1 LFIYRNPACLIIE
14 DDPVAWADKESE
26 SGVTS
31 AHTKY
36 SMTVSKR
43 SKLSSMAS
51 PSQFLDALSRR
62 SNSNSKTSLP
72 SIVSLREGSTTG
84 IEKPKADDWLQPK
97 K

>member
-1 LFIYRNPACLIIE
+1 
-14 DDPVAWADKESE
+14 
-26 SGVTS
+26 
-31 AHTKY
+31 
-36 SMTVSKR
+36 
-43 SKLSSMAS
+43 MAS